1 MNAVEQPKTATG
13 RRKSDSVTLQD
24 VAGRAGV
31 HVMTVSNA
39 LKGTGR
45 MTEQT
50 RATICRI
57 AAELNYKPNRAAR
70 ALVTGRTGAVAVVT
84 GPVSEHFYAHVVHL
98 LELELAASQ
107 TQMIFM
113 CSRPPKRELEF
124 LIQSGMVDGLIAID
138 AFSELRALGS
148 TRGAILPCVY
158 AGVLHPKLAPSLAVD
173 SIAVDLS
180 YAAQDAVQ
188 TLLDLGCERVA
199 YLVSNQGMADSEDVR
214 ARTYSAAMER
224 VGRSLE
230 IINVD
235 IGTDTSRRDLT
246 RARLV
251 EHLQKHPAPDG
262 LLCQN
267 DEMAIAAY
275 RALLDVGLRV
285 PGDVRLIG
293 CDGLADLDFFDPPIA
308 TLVQPVEKMCALAW
322 QFLQTRLA
330 LPEVPLQRAVLRAH
344 FQERASLAPNFE

>member
-1 MNAVEQPKTATG
+1 MNAVEQPKTSAG

-24 VAGRAGV
+24 VAQRAGV

-45 MTEQT
+45 MTETT

-70 ALVTGRTGAVAVVT
+70 ALVTGRTGAVAVVS
-84 GPVSEHFYAHVVHL
+84 GPVSEHFYAHVGHL

-113 CSRPPKRELEF
+113 CSRHPEQELQF

-138 AFSELRALGS
+138 AFSELCALSS
-148 TRGAILPCVY
+148 TPGAILPCVY
-158 AGVLHPKLAPSLAVD
+158 AGVLHPELAPSLSVD

-180 YAAQDAVQ
+180 VAAQDAVQ
-188 TLLDLGCERVA
+188 SLLDSGCERVA
-199 YLVSNQGMADSEDVR
+199 YLVSNKGMAQSQDVR
-214 ARTYSAAMER
+214 ARTYRAAMER
-224 VGRSLE
+224 AGRRLE
-230 IINVD
+230 IISVD

-246 RARLV
+246 RTRLV
-251 EHLQKHPAPDG
+251 KHLREHPAPDG

-285 PGDVRLIG
+285 PDDVQLIG

-308 TLVQPVEKMCALAW
+308 TLVQPVEQMCALAW

-330 LPEVPLQRAVLRAH
+330 QPEVPLQQAVLCAH
-344 FQERASLAPNFE
+344 LQKRASLAP

>member
-1 MNAVEQPKTATG
+1 MNQVQQSKPHTG
-13 RRKSDSVTLQD
+13 RRKSDSVTLHD
-24 VAGRAGV
+24 VAQRAGV
-31 HVMTVSNA
+31 HVMTVSHA

-45 MTEQT
+45 MTENT

-107 TQMIFM
+107 TQMLFM
-113 CSRPPKRELEF
+113 CSRPPERELEF

-148 TRGAILPCVY
+148 TSGVILPCVY
-158 AGVLHPKLAPSLAVD
+158 AGVLHPELAPSLSVD

-180 YAAQDAVQ
+180 VAAQDAVQ
-188 TLLDLGCERVA
+188 ALLDLGCERVA
-199 YLVSNQGMADSEDVR
+199 YLVSNEGMAHSQEVR
-214 ARTYSAAMER
+214 ARTYRAAMER
-224 VGRSLE
+224 AGRGLE

-251 EHLQKHPAPDG
+251 EHLHNHEAPDG

-267 DEMAIAAY
+267 DEMAISAY
-275 RALLDVGLRV
+275 RALRDVGLRV
-285 PGDVRLIG
+285 PDDVRLIG
-293 CDGLADLDFFDPPIA
+293 CDGLTDLDYFEPPIA
-308 TLVQPVEKMCALAW
+308 TIVQPVEEMCALAW

-330 LPEVPLQRAVLRAH
+330 QPEVPLQRAVLRA
-344 FQERASLAPNFE
+344 QLQKRASLTP

>member
-1 MNAVEQPKTATG
+1 MKQTKSMKPRMG
-13 RRKSDSVTLQD
+13 RRKSESVTLQD
-24 VAGRAGV
+24 VAQRAGV
-31 HVMTVSNA
+31 HVMTVSHA

-45 MTEQT
+45 MTAST
-50 RATICRI
+50 RDTICRI
-57 AAELNYKPNRAAR
+57 AAELDYKPNRAAR

-98 LELELAASQ
+98 LEWELSTSQ
-107 TQMIFM
+107 TQMILA
-113 CSRPPKRELEF
+113 CSRQPERELEF

-138 AFSELRALGS
+138 AFSELRALS
-148 TRGAILPCVY
+148 SKPRAILPCVY
-158 AGVLHPKLAPSLAVD
+158 AGVLLPELAPSLSVD

-180 YAAQDAVQ
+180 VAAQDAVQ
-188 TLLDLGCERVA
+188 ELLDLGCQRIA
-199 YLVSNQGMADSEDVR
+199 YLVSNEGMAYSEDVR
-214 ARTYSAAMER
+214 ARTYHATMQRA
-224 VGRSLE
+224 GRSLE

-251 EHLQKHPAPDG
+251 QHLCKHEAPDG

-275 RALLDVGLRV
+275 RALCDVGLRV
-285 PGDVRLIG
+285 PDDVRLIG
-293 CDGLADLDFFDPPIA
+293 CDGLADMDYFEPPLA
-308 TLVQPVEKMCALAW
+308 TLVQPVEEMCALAW

-330 LPEVPLQRAVLRAH
+330 QPQAPLQRTVLRA
-344 FQERASLAPNFE
+344 QLQKRASLAP

>member
-1 MNAVEQPKTATG
+1 MNEVKPSKPDAG
-13 RRKSDSVTLQD
+13 RRKSKSVTLHD
-24 VAGRAGV
+24 VAQRAGV

-45 MTEQT
+45 MTATT

-113 CSRPPKRELEF
+113 CSRYPERDLEF
-124 LIQSGMVDGLIAID
+124 LIQSSMVDGLIAID
-138 AFSELRALGS
+138 AFSELRALSS
-148 TRGAILPCVY
+148 TQGAILPCVY
-158 AGVLHPKLAPSLAVD
+158 AGVLHPELAPSLSVD
-173 SIAVDLS
+173 CIAVDLS
-180 YAAQDAVQ
+180 DAAQDAVQ
-188 TLLDLGCERVA
+188 ALLDLGCERVA
-199 YLVSNQGMADSEDVR
+199 YLVSNEGMAHSEDVR
-214 ARTYSAAMER
+214 ARTYRAAMEQ
-224 VGRSLE
+224 VGRRLE

-235 IGTDTSRRDLT
+235 IGIDTSRRDLT

-251 EHLQKHPAPDG
+251 EHIQTHGAPDG

-267 DEMAIAAY
+267 DEMAISAY
-275 RALLDVGLRV
+275 RALRDIGLRV
-285 PGDVRLIG
+285 PDDVRLIG
-293 CDGLADLDFFDPPIA
+293 CDGLDDMDYFDPPLA
-308 TLVQPVEKMCALAW
+308 TIMQPVEKMCALAW
-322 QFLQTRLA
+322 EFLQIRLKQ
-330 LPEVPLQRAVLRAH
+330 PEVPLQRAVLRA
-344 FQERASLAPNFE
+344 QLRQRASLAP